1 MGNAATGKMTLAREL
16 DINAAG
22 PLATELLKA
31 RGKDLALNASEIDRV
46 GGQCLQVL
54 LSAAAT
60 WAADGAELTIEE
72 PSPAFLDAVEIAG
85 LELTQFTAR
94 NN

>member
-1 MGNAATGKMTLAREL
+1 MGNAASGSITLASEL
-16 DINAAG
+16 DIKAAA
-22 PLATELLKA
+22 PLAAALTAA
-31 RGKDLALNASEIDRV
+31 RGKDVALNASLIERI
-46 GGQCLQVL
+46 GGQCMQVL

-60 WAADGAELTIEE
+60 WKADRVELSLEE
-72 PSPAFLDAVEIAG
+72 PSPAFVEAVQTAG